1 MSTTAPESDARLAD
15 LIAEIR
21 GLADRFVFLVGGA
34 SEMDA
39 ERYRLAVAMLRR
51 IRHRSALD
59 GYRLAV
65 GDGGTKAGIMEAA
78 GLARRRSGNRFP
90 LVGVAPAIDVPPRG
104 STPLDPN
111 HSHIVTVADPS
122 VTAPEA
128 WGTETGIMYWLFG
141 RLSEGRPSVAVLVNG
156 GGVALKEVVANV
168 EAGRPLIVLEGSGRA
183 ADAIASL
190 AKGATPAHD
199 VAEFGRDGAGDGRIG
214 AARTASRAP
223 DRWRCHRVEKCD
235 ARDHRRGHMATIF
248 VIHDPRDARLHRRDA
263 AEAAAQPRLRS
274 VGVAPPKRM
283 TPTCIAT
290 GIRGPSSWWCQ
301 QASRQSDAV
310 RRLATHALK
319 APQPTISVQ
328 LDRTE
333 PEQVA
338 DGLGAVP
345 AIDPGDEY
353 PDAVPMA
360 MRIREGLPLL
370 LPPVELGRRPRGAAR
385 RN

>member
-1 MSTTAPESDARLAD
+1 MVTATPDDPLEVSTTAPESDARLAD

-39 ERYRLAVAMLRR
+39 ERYRLAVAMLDAFT
-51 IRHRSALD
+51 SLALD

-122 VTAPEA
+122 VTTPEA

-141 RLSEGRPSVAVLVNG
+141 RLSEGRPSVAVLVDG

-199 VAEFGRDGAGDGRIG
+199 VAELGRMAQAMGALARPELLHVLPIDAG
-214 AARTASRAP
+214 AT
-223 DRWRCHRVEKCD
+223 
-235 ARDHRRGHMATIF
+235 G
-248 VIHDPRDARLHRRDA
+248 
-263 AEAAAQPRLRS
+263 LRS
-274 VGVAPPKRM
+274 AMLEIIGEDTWP
-283 TPTCIAT
+283 
-290 GIRGPSSWWCQ
+290 PSS
-301 QASRQSDAV
+301 
-310 RRLATHALK
+310 
-319 APQPTISVQ
+319 
-328 LDRTE
+328 
-333 PEQVA
+333 
-338 DGLGAVP
+338 
-345 AIDPGDEY
+345 
-353 PDAVPMA
+353 
-360 MRIREGLPLL
+360 
-370 LPPVELGRRPRGAAR
+370 
-385 RN
+385 